1 MKWRK
6 IAVHI
11 SVSFTGMLHT
21 FVFINPAT
29 QRGRRE
35 RERGDNDYERIRA
48 LCEAA
53 PRNFITV
60 FQARGD
66 PPLCHDYHEK
76 GKFTKVPCTGELF
89 LNYRLARDQRG

>member
-29 QRGRRE
+29 WTKRKRE
-35 RERGDNDYERIRA
+35 REEGDNDYERIRA
-48 LCEAA
+48 LCEPA

-66 PPLCHDYHEK
+66 PPLCHDHHEA
-76 GKFTKVPCTGELF
+76 TREGEIHQGSV
-89 LNYRLARDQRG
+89 YR

>member
-1 MKWRK
+1 MDEERTK
-6 IAVHI
+6 
-11 SVSFTGMLHT
+11 
-21 FVFINPAT
+21 
-29 QRGRRE
+29 E
-35 RERGDNDYERIRA
+35 REGGDNDYERIRA
-48 LCEAA
+48 LCEPA

-66 PPLCHDYHEK
+66 PPLCRRLPRDLEK